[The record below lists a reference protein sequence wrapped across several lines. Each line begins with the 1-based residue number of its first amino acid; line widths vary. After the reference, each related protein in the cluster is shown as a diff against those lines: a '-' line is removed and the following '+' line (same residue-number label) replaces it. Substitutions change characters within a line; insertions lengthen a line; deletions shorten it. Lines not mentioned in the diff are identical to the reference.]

1 MGICLGSHKI
11 KLNFGGANCLLNIF
25 SPTSSPSAPPT
36 PTVNGVMLLSSDGYV
51 LKDLN
56 DVYLTAKESE

>member
-1 MGICLGSHKI
+1 MALYLGNI
-11 KLNFGGANCLLNIF
+11 KVDLNFDGIKCLLNIF
-25 SPTSSPSAPPT
+25 SSTSPS

-56 DVYLTAKESE
+56 DVYLTAKENE